1 MHPNFPSREWYYRA
15 GGYEH
20 WRWVP
25 GGLRGGTQW
34 TTKCKQRCGGRGVLQ
49 GVGQSGT
56 LTGSRGLTRSDGEGP
71 ELPTSVTN
79 DEWEARRWEQIIPR
93 PVAAQLP
100 PLSTTDRRRR
110 TRLQDKLRDQ
120 QRANRWRNKHSTTA
134 TIQTNLKLFRWGSE
148 AHRST
153 LVLTILQIRAAAL
166 SSGLDTHPNKAGSVW
181 FAAAAETIYE
191 ERTQE
196 EAMVQDLLEQ
206 WRKGGHSYIP
216 DVRKGDDIVRLGCKN
231 ANSLSLFDLCLTKL
245 RKLLSLDNKYQ
256 TDGACI
262 VEHGMNFLMAP
273 DGQRPEDIFAAFR
286 GSRVS
291 AAHNIHEQHS
301 CYQQGGTL
309 TAAFTRLSG
318 YVTATGMDPTGLGCW
333 SWVQV
338 GSGEHRTR
346 IVTAYQPCQGSTMQK
361 LGRDGRLLHRGTV
374 ATQHT

>member
-1 MHPNFPSREWYYRA
+1 M
-15 GGYEH
+15 
-20 WRWVP
+20 
-25 GGLRGGTQW
+25 
-34 TTKCKQRCGGRGVLQ
+34 
-49 GVGQSGT
+49 GQSGT
-56 LTGSRGLTRSDGEGP
+56 QTGSRGSTRSGREG
-71 ELPTSVTN
+71 LGLHTSVTN
-79 DEWEARRWEQIIPR
+79 DEWEAPWWEQIIPR
-93 PVAAQLP
+93 PVAAWLP
-100 PLSTTDRRRR
+100 PLYTTDRRHQ

-120 QRANRWRNKHSTTA
+120 QRASRWCNKHSTRA
-134 TIQTNLKLFRWGSE
+134 TVQTNLKHFWRGLE

-153 LVLTILQIRAAAL
+153 LVPTILQIHAAAL
-166 SSGLDTHPNKAGSVW
+166 SSGLDAHPNKADSVL
-181 FAAAAETIYE
+181 FTAAAETIYE
-191 ERTQE
+191 ARTQE
-196 EAMVQDLLEQ
+196 EAMVQDLLEK
-206 WRKGGHSYIP
+206 WRKGGHGYVP
-216 DVRKGDDIVRLGCKN
+216 DVKGDNIVRIGCEN
-231 ANSLSLFDLCLTKL
+231 ANSLSLFDLHLTKF
-245 RKLLSLDNKYQ
+245 RKLLSLHNKYQ

-262 VEHGMNFLMAP
+262 VEHGTNFSMSP
-273 DGQRPEDIFAAFR
+273 VGQQPEDIFAAFG

-318 YVTATGMDPTGLGCW
+318 YVAATGVDPTGLGCW